1 MMRMKLTPNVR
12 ISLIYRIWVLM
23 SCSAVPAQ
31 TIDYMWAISEGNGDL
46 FWKELGI
53 EVEQEDKRP
62 KLDNEDDD
70 SQ

>member
-1 MMRMKLTPNVR
+1 
-12 ISLIYRIWVLM
+12 M